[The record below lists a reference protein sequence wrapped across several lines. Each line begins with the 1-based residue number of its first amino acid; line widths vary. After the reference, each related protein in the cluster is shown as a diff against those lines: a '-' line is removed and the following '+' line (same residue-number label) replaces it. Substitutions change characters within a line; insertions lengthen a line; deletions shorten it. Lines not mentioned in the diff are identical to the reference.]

1 MYTTYYIF
9 YTDNVC
15 MYTMY
20 YKYVRVCVHMYMYM
34 SCTLQVI
41 TLQRKFKG
49 KKLQKNVH
57 IVPHVRNETPLL
69 AQAFLGSDPQFP
81 TSTFQGI
88 FHVHSIGVT
97 WILTHFLY
105 YLKSL

>member
-1 MYTTYYIF
+1 MQCT
-9 YTDNVC
+9 C
-15 MYTMY
+15 MYNMY
-20 YKYVRVCVHMYMYM
+20 YKYVHACMCTCTCTCHVHCKYSVNLKEK
-34 SCTLQVI
+34 SC
-41 TLQRKFKG
+41 K
-49 KKLQKNVH
+49 KNVH

-105 YLKSL
+105 YVKSL